1 MTYST
6 DLQALAQ
13 QELYA
18 WLMLAQEDL
27 HEARTIED
35 ELEAEALCD
44 TIVAELA
51 SRL

>member
-1 MTYST
+1 MSYSS
-6 DLQALAQ
+6 DLTALAQ

-18 WLMLAQEDL
+18 WLMIAQEDL
-27 HEARTIED
+27 HQATSVED